1 MVKKKSFLNSDM
13 IYNNHTN
20 ENLNYNRATQDIT
33 FVYVNNHEKLHHFS
47 IIIWIDSACV
57 QIDYRVHFSLTVD
70 KKPWRR
76 SSFTR
81 E

>member
-1 MVKKKSFLNSDM
+1 M

-20 ENLNYNRATQDIT
+20 ENLNYNRALQDIN
-33 FVYVNNHEKLHHFS
+33 FVYVNNHEKLHHFP

-57 QIDYRVHFSLTVD
+57 QIDYRVHFPLTVD

-81 E
+81 G